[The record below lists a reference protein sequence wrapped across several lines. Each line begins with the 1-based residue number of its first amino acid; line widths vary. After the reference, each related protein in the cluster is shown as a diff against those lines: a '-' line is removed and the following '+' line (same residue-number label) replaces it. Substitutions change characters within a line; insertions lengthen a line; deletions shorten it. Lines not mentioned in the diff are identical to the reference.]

1 MVADAISC
9 ILARQRKPIQEMLSP
24 RWLQAVLALAPFVLA
39 VRMERGAL
47 PGEAPE
53 GDVAGLVRRIQG
65 GETTAEAE
73 LVARFSRGL
82 LLMLRRLVQNPALAD
97 DLHQETFALVL
108 GKIRRGEV
116 REPEKLAAFIRSTAR
131 NLFIA
136 DRRKETRYRALDDGR
151 GEQGG
156 ASPELTLADRGP
168 APLDRV
174 LAEEEARQ
182 VRRLLA
188 ELRFDRDRQ
197 LLLRFYLSDDGKEE
211 ICADLGIEPERFNKV
226 LFHARER
233 LRELWERAEK
243 RQRFFTGAQ
252 RIMGSIGGDPA
263 RG

>member
-1 MVADAISC
+1 
-9 ILARQRKPIQEMLSP
+9 MLSLN
-24 RWLQAVLALAPFVLA
+24 WLRVVLVVAPFVLA
-39 VRMERGAL
+39 VRMEQDASQGEAA
-47 PGEAPE
+47 EAPE
-53 GDVAGLVRRIQG
+53 GDTAALVRRIQAG
-65 GETTAEAE
+65 DPAAESE

-97 DLHQETFALVL
+97 DLHQETLALVL

-116 REPEKLAAFIRSTAR
+116 REPERLAGFIRSTAR

-136 DRRKETRYRALDDGR
+136 DRRKEARYQALEDGEEEGR
-151 GEQGG
+151 
-156 ASPELTLADRGP
+156 SPVPALADRGP

-182 VRRLLA
+182 VQRLLS

-197 LLLRFYLSDDGKEE
+197 LLLRFYLSGDGKEE
-211 ICADLGIEPERFNKV
+211 ICADLEIEPERFNKV

-243 RQRFFTGAQ
+243 RQRFFAGVQ
-252 RIMGSIGGDPA
+252 RIVGRIGGDPA
-263 RG
+263 RGR